1 VDRYCI
7 VHHPEYHKK
16 LSLKKII
23 ISVPLV
29 SFLNSIFLFIELETS
44 CYDPKYDTGVEFEN
58 FLGVCE
64 DGEKAYLRYSNI
76 RFELGNVFMIS

>member
-1 VDRYCI
+1 MFSLFLFIFR
-7 VHHPEYHKK
+7 